1 MIDLKALMSNNS
13 ISQRTMAEI
22 MDTTQSEVSK
32 IANGRRTILRKHLQR
47 LIDFFGEEQINRY
60 TIPEELPQEIPH
72 SGDAQLYGP
81 KRGDDI
87 LNAITEEIAALR
99 REIFIER
106 EKKDSQMERM
116 LDMMNKQ
123 AEQQNKLI
131 DYITKDR

>member
-13 ISQRTMAEI
+13 ISQRAMAEI

-32 IANGRRTILRKHLQR
+32 IANGRRRILRKHLQR

-60 TIPEELPQEIPH
+60 TIPEERPQEIPH
-72 SGDAQLYGP
+72 
-81 KRGDDI
+81 RGDDI

-116 LDMMNKQ
+116 LDMMTKQ

>member
-1 MIDLKALMSNNS
+1 
-13 ISQRTMAEI
+13 MAEI

-32 IANGRRTILRKHLQR
+32 IANGRRRILSKHLQR

-60 TIPEELPQEIPH
+60 TIPEERPQEIPH
-72 SGDAQLYGP
+72 REDAQLYGP

-116 LDMMNKQ
+116 LDMMTKQ

-131 DYITKDR
+131 DYITKDS

>member
-60 TIPEELPQEIPH
+60 TIPEERSQEIPH
-72 SGDAQLYGP
+72 
-81 KRGDDI
+81 REDDI
-87 LNAITEEIAALR
+87 INAITEEIAALR

-116 LDMMNKQ
+116 LDMLNKQ

>member
-60 TIPEELPQEIPH
+60 TIPEELPQEMPH
-72 SGDAQLYGP
+72 
-81 KRGDDI
+81 RGDDI

-116 LDMMNKQ
+116 LDMMTKQ
-123 AEQQNKLI
+123 VEQQSKLI
-131 DYITKDR
+131 DHIIGQRKQ